1 MPPPWAVG
9 VALVTGVI
17 GLILGARKGH
27 PVWGF
32 FLGFLLSV
40 IGLVI
45 IAVTKPSEEYRVK
58 EAEARLRAE
67 REAARRL
74 DVERAGRDGPS
85 SPLG

>member
-1 MPPPWAVG
+1 MPPPWV
-9 VALVTGVI
+9 VLIALVMGVI
-17 GLILGARKGH
+17 GLIIGTRKGH

-67 REAARRL
+67 REAERRMAAA
-74 DVERAGRDGPS
+74 EQNRPS
-85 SPLG
+85 

>member
-1 MPPPWAVG
+1 MPSPWVVLA
-9 VALVTGVI
+9 ALITGVI
-17 GLILGARKGH
+17 GLIIGMRKGH

-67 REAARRL
+67 REAERRMAAA
-74 DVERAGRDGPS
+74 EQNGPS
-85 SPLG
+85 

>member
-1 MPPPWAVG
+1 MPALWVVL

-17 GLILGARKGH
+17 GLIIGIRKGH

-40 IGLVI
+40 IGLLV
-45 IAVTKPSEEYRVK
+45 IAVTKPSDEHRVK
-58 EAEARLRAE
+58 EAKARLRAE

-74 DVERAGRDGPS
+74 DVEQAGRDG
-85 SPLG
+85 